1 MSYIFILALVIPS
14 LIFVPYLMAEHEVY
28 ALKIFN
34 TDIRLEVN
42 FTKAEQQPNAD
53 LRALVDNM
61 DSGQLEQGLVDN
73 MQPFVVGQ
81 FDVDDI
87 EADWG
92 GSFNFFTGVMSLE
105 WNPEILE
112 VNIPQGQPFGE
123 LNDIVIDGARPTI
136 TNYLQAYGITDFTW
150 ALYYDGGLEIIEESI
165 P

>member
-1 MSYIFILALVIPS
+1 MTKYFILLALVIPS
-14 LIFVPYLMAEHEVY
+14 LFVVPYLLSENVY
-28 ALKIFN
+28 AAKIFN
-34 TDIRLEVN
+34 TDITLEVN
-42 FTKAEQQPNAD
+42 FTKADQQPDAD
-53 LRALVDNM
+53 LRALIDNM

-92 GSFNFFTGVMSLE
+92 GSFNFFTGMFALE
-105 WNPEILE
+105 WTPEILE

-123 LNDIVIDGARPTI
+123 LNDIIIDGARPTI
-136 TNYLQAYGITDFTW
+136 TTYLQDYGVTDFTW
-150 ALYYDGGLEIIEESI
+150 ALYYDGGKVIEEESI